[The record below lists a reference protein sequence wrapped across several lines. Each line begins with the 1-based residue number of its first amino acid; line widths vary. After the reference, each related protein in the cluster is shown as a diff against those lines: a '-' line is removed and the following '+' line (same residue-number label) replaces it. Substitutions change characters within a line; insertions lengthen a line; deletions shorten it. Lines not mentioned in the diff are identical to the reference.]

1 MTGAVQFDIDDSR
14 VLAVLARLGTPE
26 AVAKRAERDA
36 ADSVAQ
42 NIRTTFRDET
52 DPFGHPWAP
61 LKKATLKRRVK
72 RENDSTQIL
81 IDTTAMY
88 ASLEVVQ
95 TEAGATVSIGNGLPD
110 PRAPANQFGNGR
122 AVARPFFPIHEDGQ
136 AELPGAWAQE
146 ALLPIERALQS
157 FLGETSA

>member
-14 VLAVLARLGTPE
+14 VLAVLARLGAPE
-26 AVAKRAERDA
+26 AEAKRAELDA
-36 ADSVAQ
+36 AESVAQ

-61 LKKATLKRRVK
+61 LKKATLRRREK
-72 RENDSTQIL
+72 RENFSTQIL

-88 ASLEVVQ
+88 ASLEVLQ
-95 TEAGATVSIGNGLPD
+95 AEAGAVVSIGNGLPD

-136 AELPGAWAQE
+136 AELPGAWATD
-146 ALLPIERALQS
+146 ALLPIERAVKQL
-157 FLGETSA
+157 LGEAA